1 MIWPYSLQLSLN
13 YFFLV
18 FLFLHWFE
26 KFEKFPKGLN
36 LNQFKMMSLK
46 VQTINYA
53 VCWRNSE
60 GWKIEQKL
68 KWLGFQMNIKS
79 YENPLLFSRP
89 FLISLNCTTVPEVQ
103 DTEMNWLLSHKVKVY
118 NTYLKSICWNNA
130 CFRSFVNQNKTP
142 CACMPKSSLCFS
154 GTEIQNSEMN
164 LLFFHKVK
172 VYDTYL
178 VWKKILYSEI
188 KCLFQVICKSK

>member
-1 MIWPYSLQLSLN
+1 
-13 YFFLV
+13 
-18 FLFLHWFE
+18 
-26 KFEKFPKGLN
+26 
-36 LNQFKMMSLK
+36 
-46 VQTINYA
+46 
-53 VCWRNSE
+53 
-60 GWKIEQKL
+60 
-68 KWLGFQMNIKS
+68 MNIKS
-79 YENPLLFSRP
+79 YGNPLLFSRP
-89 FLISLNCTTVPEVQ
+89 FLISLNSALCLRYKILKWISYCRTRLKSTIHIWY
-103 DTEMNWLLSHKVKVY
+103 EM
-118 NTYLKSICWNNA
+118 KSICWNNA
-130 CFRSFVNQNKTP
+130 CFRSFVHQNTTP